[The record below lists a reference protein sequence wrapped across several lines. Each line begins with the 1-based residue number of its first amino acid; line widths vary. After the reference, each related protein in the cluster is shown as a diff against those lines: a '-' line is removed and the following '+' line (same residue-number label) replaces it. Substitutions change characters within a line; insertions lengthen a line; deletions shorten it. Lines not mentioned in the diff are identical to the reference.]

1 MSHETEVDYE
11 IMKSLNSLLHLEL
24 QDGESERSFIQYREQ
39 SKALLTKM
47 LAKLEDNDEYQRYL
61 ESEVKRLE
69 EKMGYEEEKECA
81 RMQVCLL
88 FTTRLTGSISHAELH
103 TQVKLSEKDLVIRNL
118 KTELDTNKAA
128 FFRLQNVR
136 AREMQTVTA
145 VCQALTDRLHSLNA
159 NFSSEAF
166 EQTEFE

>member
-69 EKMGYEEEKECA
+69 EKMGYEEEKE
-81 RMQVCLL
+81 VCLL

-136 AREMQTVTA
+136 AKEMQTVTA